1 MGVFPLTAH
10 PGYNRRQ
17 MPVIVRPLKDV
28 RYRNRVAHRNGLRG
42 VRENL
47 SLFTVDGDR
56 KPQKGKSPA
65 GRATYRP
72 LPSIWSG
79 DDAEL
84 LERMLRFY
92 PRRPPRRIVDVT
104 VNVGRFWRGSR
115 RRVLGMDI
123 ESRYSP
129 SLIGDNMT
137 MPFRAEAIDVLVYD
151 PPHVPN
157 QGRDRE
163 KDFTHRFGL
172 GLKSAVENGHNFTHL
187 YAAFAREA
195 QRVLRQEGILF
206 CKITDYV
213 HNHRLQWAHADMMR
227 AATDA
232 GLKACDCI
240 VKIRKA
246 PIVDPKWKTAHHARR
261 QHCYWLVF
269 RKSDKC
275 E

>member
-1 MGVFPLTAH
+1 V
-10 PGYNRRQ
+10 
-17 MPVIVRPLKDV
+17 
-28 RYRNRVAHRNGLRG
+28 
-42 VRENL
+42 
-47 SLFTVDGDR
+47 
-56 KPQKGKSPA
+56 
-65 GRATYRP
+65 
-72 LPSIWSG
+72 WSG

-92 PRRPPRRIVDVT
+92 PRRPPRLIVDAT
-104 VNVGRFWRGSR
+104 VNAGRFWRGSA

-123 ESRYSP
+123 EPRYAP
-129 SLIGDNMT
+129 SLVGDNMV

-157 QGRDRE
+157 QGRDRA
-163 KDFTHRFGL
+163 KDFTRRFGL

-187 YAAFAREA
+187 YAAFVREA
-195 QRVLRQEGILF
+195 HRVVREEGILL

-213 HNHRLQWAHADMMR
+213 HNHRLQWAHLEMVR
-227 AATDA
+227 AATGA
-232 GLKACDCI
+232 GFKACDCI
-240 VKIRKA
+240 VKVRRA

-269 RKSDKC
+269 RKSARC

>member
-1 MGVFPLTAH
+1 VRFTSRS
-10 PGYNRRQ
+10 PGSSREA
-17 MPVIVRPLKDV
+17 
-28 RYRNRVAHRNGLRG
+28 VA
-42 VRENL
+42 
-47 SLFTVDGDR
+47 D
-56 KPQKGKSPA
+56 
-65 GRATYRP
+65 YRP
-72 LPSIWSG
+72 LPSVWSG

-92 PRRPPRRIVDVT
+92 PRRPPRLIVDAT
-104 VNVGRFWRGSR
+104 VNTGRFWRGSR

-123 ESRYSP
+123 ESRYAP
-129 SLIGDNMT
+129 SLVGDNMA
-137 MPFRAEAIDVLVYD
+137 MPFRSDAIDVLVYD

-157 QGRDRE
+157 QGRDRA
-163 KDFTHRFGL
+163 KDFTRRFGL

-187 YAAFAREA
+187 YAAFVREA
-195 QRVLRQEGILF
+195 HRVVREEGILL

-213 HNHRLQWAHADMMR
+213 HNHRLQWAHLEMVR

-232 GLKACDCI
+232 GFKACDCI
-240 VKIRKA
+240 VKIRGA

-269 RKSDKC
+269 RKSDRC

>member
-1 MGVFPLTAH
+1 ML
-10 PGYNRRQ
+10 
-17 MPVIVRPLKDV
+17 PLKMLV
-28 RYRNRVAHRNGLRG
+28 KAITKRHRRADQNGHRTLRK
-42 VRENL
+42 NL
-47 SLFTVDGDR
+47 SLFTVDRTRKGRDR
-56 KPQKGKSPA
+56 RSPA
-65 GRATYRP
+65 GTVTYRP
-72 LPSIWSG
+72 LPSIWPG

-92 PRRPPRRIVDVT
+92 PRHRARRVVDVT
-104 VNVGRFWRGSR
+104 VNLGRFWRGSK

-129 SLIGDNMT
+129 SVVGDNMA
-137 MPFRAEAIDVLVYD
+137 MPFRAGALDVLVYD

-157 QGRDRE
+157 QGRDKV

-172 GLKSAVENGHNFTHL
+172 GLKSARESSHNFTHL
-187 YAAFAREA
+187 YAAFVKEA
-195 QRVLRQEGILF
+195 YRVLRPEGMLL

-213 HNHRLQWAHADMMR
+213 HNHRFQWAHVEMVR
-227 AATDA
+227 AAT
-232 GLKACDCI
+232 GVGFKACDCI
-240 VKIRKA
+240 VKIRKG
-246 PIVDPKWKTAHHARR
+246 PIVDPKWKNAHHARR